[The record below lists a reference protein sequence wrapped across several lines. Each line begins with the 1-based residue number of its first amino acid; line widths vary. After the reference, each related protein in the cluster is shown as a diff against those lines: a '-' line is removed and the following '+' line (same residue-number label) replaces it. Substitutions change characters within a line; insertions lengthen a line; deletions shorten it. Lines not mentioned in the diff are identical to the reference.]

1 MSIIDRIE
9 GPWKYDRDPKRDKEI
24 AEDIKRL
31 EEIHGEPIT
40 HLGNME
46 YIQTS
51 VVKDIAS
58 DREDTFDEAI
68 IRIEKHMRRHGWHCQ
83 ECDIC
88 LDVQDEVTC
97 ACSHKYVCKVCA
109 NREGTWHS
117 IDADTG
123 VFLCDEHCKS
133 ED

>member
-1 MSIIDRIE
+1 MSIIERIE
-9 GPWKYDRDPKRDKEI
+9 GSWKYDRDPKRDKEI
-24 AEDIKRL
+24 AERIQYL
-31 EEIHGEPIT
+31 EEYHGEPIT
-40 HLGNME
+40 HLGNDE

-51 VVKDIAS
+51 VVKDIAR
-58 DREDTFDEAI
+58 DKDTFDEAI
-68 IRIEKHMRRHGWHCQ
+68 IRMAKYMRRHGWHCQ
-83 ECDIC
+83 ECSIC

-123 VFLCDEHCKS
+123 AFLCSEHCK
-133 ED
+133 DGD

>member
-1 MSIIDRIE
+1 VSIIERIE

-24 AEDIKRL
+24 AERIQYL
-31 EEIHGEPIT
+31 EEYHGEPIT
-40 HLGNME
+40 HIGNDE

-51 VVKDIAS
+51 LIKDLYC
-58 DREDTFDEAI
+58 DGKTTFDEAI
-68 IRIEKHMRRHGWHCQ
+68 IRIEKYMRRHGWHCQ
-83 ECDIC
+83 ECSIC
-88 LDVQDEVTC
+88 LFVRDEVNC
-97 ACSHKYVCKVCA
+97 LCLHKYVCKVCA

-123 VFLCDEHCKS
+123 AFLCNEFCKG